1 MNKLYAIIL
10 LFIYSCFSSFAVASS
25 FAQTSSENTET
36 EIVAGSVAE
45 HREIVSI
52 KLIAKKEALPVKK
65 HFFYDYQ
72 PDQLNTSL
80 AANFAAPIYLMHC
93 VFRL

>member
-1 MNKLYAIIL
+1 MNRVYAIIL

-25 FAQTSSENTET
+25 FAQTSSENAEK
-36 EIVAGSVAE
+36 EIVAGSFTEHKEVA
-45 HREIVSI
+45 SF
-52 KLIAKKEALPVKK
+52 KLITKKEASPAKK

-72 PDQLNTSL
+72 SHQLNDSL
-80 AANFAAPIYLMHC
+80 SLNFAVPIYLLHC